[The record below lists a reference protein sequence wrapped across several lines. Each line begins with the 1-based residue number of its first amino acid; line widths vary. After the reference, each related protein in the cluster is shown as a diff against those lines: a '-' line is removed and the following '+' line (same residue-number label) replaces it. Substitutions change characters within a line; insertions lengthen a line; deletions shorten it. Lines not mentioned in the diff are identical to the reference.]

1 MMMVSVHDFKRVL
14 FDQKTIEARVQELAE
29 QIVEDYKY
37 GELVVLTVQK
47 GGARFSSD
55 LVRAMVDYSLRT
67 YNDVVV
73 DILETDVKLSR
84 RPNPETFLPEPVILL
99 PLDPNIEYV
108 RRPVLVV
115 EDIVD
120 QGVTMGYLLN
130 LIQERNPQSVSVCT
144 LLDKPSQRTVHIPIG
159 YKGFEVGNV
168 FVAGYGLD
176 VNEKYRHFPFIGEL
190 KQEVIDRLLAK

>member
-37 GELVVLTVQK
+37 GELVILTVQK

-84 RPNPETFLPEPVILL
+84 RPNPKVFLPEPVMLL
-99 PLDPNIEYV
+99 PLDPNIGYEG
-108 RRPVLVV
+108 RPVLVV

-120 QGVTMGYLLN
+120 QGVTMRYLLDR
-130 LIQERNPQSVSVCT
+130 IQERNPQSVSVCT
-144 LLDKPSQRTVHIPIG
+144 LLDKPSQRTVDIPVG
-159 YKGFEVGNV
+159 YKGFEVENV

>member
-1 MMMVSVHDFKRVL
+1 MVSVHDFKRVL

-37 GELVVLTVQK
+37 GELVILTVQK

-84 RPNPETFLPEPVILL
+84 RPNPKVFLPEPVMLL
-99 PLDPNIEYV
+99 PLDPNIGYEG
-108 RRPVLVV
+108 RPVLVV

-120 QGVTMGYLLN
+120 QGVTMRYLLDR
-130 LIQERNPQSVSVCT
+130 IQERNPQSVSVCT
-144 LLDKPSQRTVHIPIG
+144 LLDKPSQRTVDIPVG
-159 YKGFEVGNV
+159 YKGFEVENV